1 MHKKWCFHD
10 TPVLLVQNMHQFYS
24 WARGRHVS
32 LLGLYPYSK
41 KAKKMV
47 KSTVSLIYA
56 SFGTKNLEQRWS
68 APWSKCKQSCST
80 LLPHIGKA
88 KIILKCMVSVL
99 LKALCTLNLKWR
111 GDSKWSNCV
120 QIHVLHRKQ
129 CFPDTKVWNV
139 QNVHSSVSCTVVS
152 MKHVQSGFSC
162 TIVSLFVYHISLAEK
177 KREKHHKYDI
187 VFYFKY
193 VCAEI
198 VTEIRMSVSQLCTR
212 NDVSLTTVQL
222 LQNKHQ
228 FASCAIR
235 QFILDSSARNRKT
248 W

>member
-1 MHKKWCFHD
+1 MYTGPETKRGLCDRTVPKFMHYAQEAKFSWHKSLTCSKYAQHSLVYCSVHETCAEW
-10 TPVLLVQNMHQFYS
+10 LLLRYSVIFYS
-24 WARGRHVS
+24 PYIPGRKK
-32 LLGLYPYSK
+32 SK
-41 KAKKMV
+41 N
-47 KSTVSLIYA
+47 S
-56 SFGTKNLEQRWS
+56 Q
-68 APWSKCKQSCST
+68 
-80 LLPHIGKA
+80 
-88 KIILKCMVSVL
+88 
-99 LKALCTLNLKWR
+99 
-111 GDSKWSNCV
+111 
-120 QIHVLHRKQ
+120 
-129 CFPDTKVWNV
+129 NV
-139 QNVHSSVSCTVVS
+139 QNVQNSVSCTVVS